1 MGTIAFMTAVR
12 AVGLKAFFLSL
23 DFPVVC
29 CGEPNPIHFP
39 FYNLHVII
47 EILKSKAINFFSYFL
62 FYCCFSFIW
71 KNLLLYLNLI
81 MLLLDLSLINKAINK
96 LILNTL

>member
-47 EILKSKAINFFSYFL
+47 EILKSKAINFFFPTFYSTVVFHSYGKI
-62 FYCCFSFIW
+62 FYCI
-71 KNLLLYLNLI
+71 
-81 MLLLDLSLINKAINK
+81 
-96 LILNTL
+96 